1 MRSDIII
8 PVHNGANFIKKCV
21 ESALDVSALTG
32 SSVIVSVNNCSDDTE
47 NILSKFNNKNLI
59 IIKPDKFLSGIEN
72 LDFCLSYSTAEYV
85 ISIGAD
91 DMLNKEGQYEI
102 YSYIT
107 HNINSPAVVFGY
119 DEIIDVDDVIRRTHE
134 DSLHWKNLDDNKII
148 FNSFTAR
155 NPNLNGAW
163 VKKDLYRRFLDLYS
177 HKLSCNAFVR
187 VSDLY
192 FWNFVCSS
200 LLISNNL
207 KGSFIYIHTPSIY
220 YREYFEKKEFYRNI
234 KIENN
239 AIIGRS
245 NYILDSIRMRDTHYS
260 KHTTLV
266 NKAIKVYLENNL
278 VLLKKSL
285 DSEKFEMLMSELY
298 AQNLL
303 STSQRLLCYFNSDS
317 VFVGIIFFGYGVRG
331 KFKAMI
337 GKLMKPFLYSV
348 FGVKSITR
356 GVHIKYK

>member
-1 MRSDIII
+1 MKSDIII

-32 SSVIVSVNNCSDDTE
+32 SSVIVSVNSCSDDTE

-59 IIKPDKFLSGIEN
+59 IIKPERFLSGIEN

-85 ISIGAD
+85 ILSGAD

-119 DEIIDVDDVIRRTHE
+119 DEIIDVGDVVRRTHE
-134 DSLHWKNLDDNKII
+134 DSLHWKNLDDDKII
-148 FNSFTAR
+148 FNTFAAR

-163 VKKDLYRRFLDLYS
+163 VKKDLYRRFFDLYS
-177 HKLSCNAFVR
+177 HKLSSNAFLR

-192 FWNFVCSS
+192 FWNFICSS

-207 KGSFIYIHTPSIY
+207 KGSFIYLHTPSIY
-220 YREYFEKKEFYRNI
+220 YREYFEKKEFYRDI
-234 KIENN
+234 EIEND

-245 NYILDSIRMRDTHYS
+245 HYILDSIRLRDMHYS
-260 KHTTLV
+260 EHTTLV
-266 NKAIKVYLENNL
+266 NKAIKVYLANNI

-285 DSEKFEMLMSELY
+285 DSRKFEMLMSDLY

-303 STSQRLLCYFNSDS
+303 STSQRFLCYFNSDS
-317 VFVGIIFFGYGVRG
+317 VFGRIIFIGYGVRG
-331 KFKAMI
+331 KFKAII
-337 GKLMKPFLYSV
+337 GKVIKRFLYSV
-348 FGVKSITR
+348 FGAKPITR
-356 GVHIKYK
+356 SVHIK